1 MNLVPE
7 HVETRPL
14 YSAINGD
21 SECGK
26 LQMFVDIFPHT
37 VGPIPPP
44 LNVSPRRPH
53 KFQLRVAVWSVRN
66 VILTKRTVGK
76 PVLGHYPSND
86 SKVHEGKFHNCGLS
100 LMRND

>member
-14 YSAINGD
+14 YNAINAD

-26 LQMFVDIFPHT
+26 LEMFVDLFPHV

-44 LNVSPRRPH
+44 LDISRRRPH

-66 VILTKRTVGK
+66 VILSKRTMGK
-76 PVLGHYPSND
+76 PVFMHYVND
-86 SKVHEGKFHNCGLS
+86 NSKEYEIF
-100 LMRND
+100 